1 MNGWLDWLAG
11 WHLPLSRQGQRGQSY
26 RQPANPEAQIGWLAG
41 WLSPLLSRSP
51 YPGPSSGVA
60 GWLTGPLSLPLR
72 ETEAEAERPHIQ
84 ANNQPRGLDG
94 WVAGWLAHPSLW
106 SLSLSIHLC
115 LSRHAHRPASQTAS
129 QPRPSDW
136 VAGWLAAPFSL
147 SLSSINQSIRGRN
160 YMTRADVCM
169 CKDDPQLDL

>member
-26 RQPANPEAQIGWLAG
+26 KQPANPEAQIGWLAG

-51 YPGPSSGVA
+51 YPGPSYGVA
-60 GWLTGPLSLPLR
+60 GWLTGPLSLSPSQRDGGRGRKATHPGKQPTQRLR
-72 ETEAEAERPHIQ
+72 
-84 ANNQPRGLDG
+84 
-94 WVAGWLAHPSLW
+94 WVGGWLVGSSISLV
-106 SLSLSIHLC
+106 SLSIPLC

-147 SLSSINQSIRGRN
+147 SLANQPINQGAKLHDTSGR
-160 YMTRADVCM
+160 VHV
-169 CKDDPQLDL
+169 